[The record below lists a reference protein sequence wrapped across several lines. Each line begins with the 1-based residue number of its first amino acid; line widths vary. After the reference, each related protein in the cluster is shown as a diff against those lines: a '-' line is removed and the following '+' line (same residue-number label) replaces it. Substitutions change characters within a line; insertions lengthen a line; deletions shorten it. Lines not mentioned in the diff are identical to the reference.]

1 MEEGKSIDRGASGE
15 PDTKAFT
22 AAREITLRF
31 DTQDDYRTREAY
43 KTLRTNIELCGS
55 EIRTI
60 VITSCTPNEGKT
72 SVAVELARAFA
83 EAGKQVVL
91 VDADLRKSVLVGRY
105 KTGAVHHGLI
115 HVLAGRESL
124 EMVVH
129 MTNIQNLFMIFAGPV
144 PPNPSELLGGE
155 KFKEM
160 LLNLRRQFDYVI
172 VDTPPLGSVIDA
184 AVAARACDGAML
196 VIQNNGISRRFARKV
211 KEQLEKTECRVLGAI
226 LNKVDMSAGSIYGHY
241 GRYYGK
247 YYGKYYGQYYG
258 RYGEENAYEQQA
270 VSAESGQS
278 TGKPDKPQN
287 GRDKLQDLSPESPE
301 PEHVSKELDRRR
313 LQRLETCGKSLK
325 KESEELFE
333 KKGKSFGKK
342 RTDIQFLDEKNLW
355 PELLQTNRGGKNIPG
370 KAKSVETKKN
380 VEKKKGSHHKGKNPR
395 KQRKGIRAAL
405 LCVGILIAVPVTV
418 CVGILCVG
426 AVGKFRLQQSADSV
440 PRLAAA
446 VAAQQP
452 TEIERKVWQDGWVK
466 YQNQIYAY
474 NEDILTFLFM
484 GVDKRDEIVRE
495 MPEGTDGGQADAL
508 FLLVLNPCR
517 KEVNFIG
524 INRNTMTQIDVY
536 NETGAYIETITA
548 QICIQHGF
556 GNGME
561 ESCVYQKEAVSR
573 LLYGLPIHGYAS
585 VNLSAAAPLND
596 AVGGVDVTVLED
608 ITSESP
614 LLKEGAQVH
623 LEGEDALTYVH
634 WRDTNAFASA
644 DRRLE
649 RQMQYLEGFVEK
661 AKDCAREDIFNIAR
675 LYRLASPAMVTD
687 VSADKAVYLASQA
700 LGYRGGPDNFYML
713 KGETVMGEQFEE
725 YYIDETA
732 LYELILEI
740 FYEPVS
746 ERD

>member
-1 MEEGKSIDRGASGE
+1 MEEGRSIDRGVSGE

-22 AAREITLRF
+22 VTQEITLRF
-31 DTQDDYRTREAY
+31 ETQDDYRTREAY

-55 EIRTI
+55 DIRTI
-60 VITSCTPNEGKT
+60 AITSCTPNEGKT

-115 HVLAGRESL
+115 HVLAGRETL
-124 EMVVH
+124 ETVVH
-129 MTNIQNLFMIFAGPV
+129 MTNIQNLYMIFAGPV

-155 KFKEM
+155 KFKET
-160 LLNLRRQFDYVI
+160 LLGLRRQFDYII

-184 AVAARACDGAML
+184 AVVAKECDGAML

-211 KEQLEKTECRVLGAI
+211 KEQLEKTGCRVLGAI

-258 RYGEENAYEQQA
+258 RYGEENAYRQQA
-270 VSAESGQS
+270 VTVEKTPDAVESVK
-278 TGKPDKPQN
+278 TEDV
-287 GRDKLQDLSPESPE
+287 LSESPE
-301 PEHVSKELDRRR
+301 PERVSTGLENQRLRR
-313 LQRLETCGKSLK
+313 LEACGQSIK
-325 KESEELFE
+325 KESDELFR
-333 KKGKSFGKK
+333 KGKNSFRKK
-342 RTDIQFLDEKNLW
+342 RPDIQFLDEKYLW
-355 PELLQTNRGGKNIPG
+355 PELAQTTR
-370 KAKSVETKKN
+370 SR
-380 VEKKKGSHHKGKNPR
+380 KKKSGNTKSPDAAKTTGKRKNFRHKER
-395 KQRKGIRAAL
+395 KTRKKKRGVSAAL
-405 LCVGILIAVPVTV
+405 LCAGILAAVPITA
-418 CVGILCVG
+418 CACILG
-426 AVGKFRLQQSADSV
+426 AGTVGKVRLRQSADGS
-440 PRLAAA
+440 PRLSAS

-452 TEIERKVWQDGWVK
+452 TEAEKKVWQDGWVK
-466 YQNQIYAY
+466 YKNQIYAY

-484 GVDKRDEIVRE
+484 GIDKQEETVQE

-508 FLLVLNPCR
+508 FLLVLNPR
-517 KEVNFIG
+517 SKEVDLIG
-524 INRNTMTQIDVY
+524 INRNTMTQIDMY
-536 NETGAYIETITA
+536 SDTGAYIDTITA
-548 QICIQHGF
+548 QICVQHGF

-573 LLYGLPIHGYAS
+573 LFYGLPIHGYAA
-585 VNLSAAAPLND
+585 VNFSAAATLND

-608 ITSESP
+608 MTTESP
-614 LLKEGAQVH
+614 RLKEGAQVH
-623 LEGEDALTYVH
+623 LEGEDALTYVR
-634 WRDTNAFASA
+634 WRDTDTFASA

-661 AKDCAREDIFNIAR
+661 AKSSAQEDIFNIAR
-675 LYRLASPAMVTD
+675 LYQAASPAMITD
-687 VSADKAVYLASQA
+687 VTADKAVYLASQT
-700 LGYRGGPDNFYML
+700 LDYRDGPNNFYML
-713 KGETVMGEQFEE
+713 EGETVMGEQFEE

-732 LYELILEI
+732 LYEMILEI

-746 ERD
+746 ERN